1 MTTVVVVLVLTI
13 FLVVIVIDD
22 GVMPSTK
29 FDVQLIY
36 LKITKVRHRR
46 AFERKRSTLLF
57 S

>member
-29 FDVQLIY
+29 FDVQFIY

-46 AFERKRSTLLF
+46 AFERKCSTLLF